1 MTTIIRQTAGAEG
14 PPDNTP
20 ATLTVTHYQQ
30 LASDFMKALD
40 AISMAVPKL
49 EPRHSSTAA
58 FVRTHLGVPLPFVLS
73 AIALVEQSPELA
85 AVGKLDP
92 VAARETLQFI
102 EAFRTLL
109 GKVRIF
115 EDTLAF
121 SLDTLYA
128 NLAADA
134 LQTYCIAKGVVRD
147 ASSLVVFESH
157 VTSMKRALGKI
168 GKGRPRKKSEPPQ
181 APVTPA
187 TA

>member
-1 MTTIIRQTAGAEG
+1 MTTIIRQSAGAEG

-20 ATLTVTHYQQ
+20 ATFTVTHYQQ
-30 LASDFMKALD
+30 LASDFMKSLD
-40 AISMAVPKL
+40 AITTAVPKL
-49 EPRHSSTAA
+49 EARHSSTAA
-58 FVRTHLGVPLPFVLS
+58 FVRTHIGFPLPFVLS
-73 AIALVEQSPELA
+73 AIALVEQTPELA

-128 NLAADA
+128 NLVADC
-134 LQTYCIAKGVVRD
+134 LQTYWIAKGVARD
-147 ASSLVVFESH
+147 ASSGIVVESH
-157 VTSMKRALGKI
+157 VTNMKRTLGK
-168 GKGRPRKKSEPPQ
+168 KGLPRKKSTTPPQ

-187 TA
+187 TT